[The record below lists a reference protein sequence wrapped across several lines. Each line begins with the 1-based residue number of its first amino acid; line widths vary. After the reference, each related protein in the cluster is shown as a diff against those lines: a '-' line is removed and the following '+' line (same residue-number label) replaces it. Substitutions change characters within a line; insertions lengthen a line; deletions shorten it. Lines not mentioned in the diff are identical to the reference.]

1 MPTYQNASVN
11 SNQLILGNYK
21 IETASSSAGS
31 YVNLGAGQL
40 TAFQHNFTNSDIQ
53 AGNAVDP
60 IEFIA
65 EENVTI
71 AFELMEYKASAMSA
85 MMGGLTETT
94 SISTTS
100 TTIRAGGAVELTP
113 RAFKLTNKR
122 MIGTT
127 TVNTVITI
135 FNANI
140 ENGMT
145 LVPKSDNDG
154 NPVNVFQF
162 TVKGDNLASLS
173 AGAQLFQIVKV
184 EVSE

>member
-1 MPTYQNASVN
+1 M
-11 SNQLILGNYK
+11 
-21 IETASSSAGS
+21 
-31 YVNLGAGQL
+31 
-40 TAFQHNFTNSDIQ
+40 
-53 AGNAVDP
+53 
-60 IEFIA
+60 
-65 EENVTI
+65 
-71 AFELMEYKASAMSA
+71 
-85 MMGGLTETT
+85 
-94 SISTTS
+94 STTS
-100 TTIRAGGAVELTP
+100 TTIRAGGATELVP
-113 RAFKLTNKR
+113 RAFKLTNYR

-162 TVKGDNLASLS
+162 SVKGDNLASLS